1 MKHGLWGTGGD
12 VIRGLE
18 MACCVRSPARLEV
31 GSFYS
36 LETRRAPHLCYVEV
50 VEASSAEY
58 TNFLLSCQ
66 GLELLGIYSCPA
78 SLPMPALGTG

>member
-1 MKHGLWGTGGD
+1 MDFGEL
-12 VIRGLE
+12 VVMSLE
-18 MACCVRSPARLEV
+18 DLKWLAVLGVQQDWRSEA
-31 GSFYS
+31 STQ

-78 SLPMPALGTG
+78 SSLPMPAPGTG